1 MSYYIIGYAG
11 FSITYTYELFRRLTG
26 FSILLSVVLMLLYHS
41 NWSRKFIISSITI
54 FIAGWII
61 EFTGTRT
68 GFPFGNYEY
77 SDLLSPLLA
86 GVPLILGLNWFFL
99 VYSVFI
105 ISSFIPAGNTV
116 RSLSGALLM
125 TAYDLLLEPFA
136 MHTGMWIWEG
146 NNVPVSNYI
155 SWFVLSF
162 LFLRLMYI
170 NPPEREN
177 KLGIYIFV
185 YQTAFFAALV
195 LTWKILSL

>member
-11 FSITYTYELFRRLTG
+11 FSITYTYDLFRRLTG

-41 NWSRKFIISSITI
+41 KWSRKFIISSSII
-54 FIAGWII
+54 FIAGWLI
-61 EFTGTRT
+61 EFVGTRT

-99 VYSVFI
+99 VYSSFI

-116 RSLSGALLM
+116 RSLAGALLM

-162 LFLRLMYI
+162 LFLRLMFI